1 MDGSLMRTAIGC
13 AVACGAFVAG
23 PLSFGAAVADAGVLG
38 IGGGG
43 DGIDVLGVDVLGG
56 GSKKS
61 GSGGTVAR
69 ASSVSTT
76 PSARSVVIRTKPA
89 ATQPQSAIAP
99 AAFTAPSAQLPAVAL
114 GSRHVEF
121 VPEAPPQAATAPVP
135 VSVPSLVMPP
145 AAPALD
151 VPVPQGLPVTTTKQ
165 PGPNGLIGPS
175 DSFSPPTKIP
185 ESFRVG
191 YAEYLRAAT
200 TTDLLAAALP
210 GVAGIAGFT
219 IIGAFAGYRQAKAL
233 QMALLA
239 PVPTRVLL

>member
-13 AVACGAFVAG
+13 AVACGAFIAG
-23 PLSFGAAVADAGVLG
+23 PFSFGAAVADAGVLG
-38 IGGGG
+38 IGG

-61 GSGGTVAR
+61 GGGGTVAR
-69 ASSVSTT
+69 ARAISVSTA
-76 PSARSVVIRTKPA
+76 PSARSVVIRKPA
-89 ATQPQSAIAP
+89 ATQPDSTIAP

-114 GSRHVEF
+114 GSRGVEF
-121 VPEAPPQAATAPVP
+121 VPEAPPQVAPAPVP
-135 VSVPSLVMPP
+135 VAAPVLVIPP

-151 VPVPQGLPVTTTKQ
+151 VPVPQGLPVTTTNQ
-165 PGPNGLIGPS
+165 PGPNGLTGPAEH
-175 DSFSPPTKIP
+175 FSPPTKIP

-210 GVAGIAGFT
+210 GAVGIAGFT
-219 IIGAFAGYRQAKAL
+219 VIGAFAGYRQAKAL

>member
-1 MDGSLMRTAIGC
+1 MDGSLVRTAIGC

-23 PLSFGAAVADAGVLG
+23 PLSLNAAMANAGLLG

-43 DGIDVLGVDVLGG
+43 DDVNVLGVEVLDGGSRTAGG
-56 GSKKS
+56 GAT
-61 GSGGTVAR
+61 GTR
-69 ASSVSTT
+69 AHAVSTA
-76 PSARSVVIRTKPA
+76 PSARTVVIRTKPA
-89 ATQPQSAIAP
+89 ATQPESAIAP
-99 AAFTAPSAQLPAVAL
+99 ASFNAPSAQPPAVAL

-121 VPEAPPQAATAPVP
+121 VPEAPPQAAPAPVP
-135 VSVPSLVMPP
+135 VSAPVLVMPP

-151 VPVPQGLPVTTTKQ
+151 PPVPQGLPVTATKQ
-165 PGPNGLIGPS
+165 PGPNGLIEPAEQ
-175 DSFSPPTKIP
+175 FSPPTRIP
-185 ESFRVG
+185 DSFRVG

-210 GVAGIAGFT
+210 GAAGIAGFT
-219 IIGAFAGYRQAKAL
+219 LIGAFAGYRQAKAV

>member
-1 MDGSLMRTAIGC
+1 MDGSLVRTAIGC
-13 AVACGAFVAG
+13 AVAFGAFVGG

-43 DGIDVLGVDVLGG
+43 DGVDVLGIDLIGG

-69 ASSVSTT
+69 AGSVSTA

-89 ATQPQSAIAP
+89 ATQPESTIAP
-99 AAFTAPSAQLPAVAL
+99 AAFTAPSAQPPAVAL
-114 GSRHVEF
+114 GSHHVEF
-121 VPEAPPQAATAPVP
+121 VPEAPPQAAPAPVP
-135 VSVPSLVMPP
+135 VSAPVLVMPP

-151 VPVPQGLPVTTTKQ
+151 VPVPQGLPVTTTNQ
-165 PGPNGLIGPS
+165 PGPNGLIGPA

-200 TTDLLAAALP
+200 TADLLAAALP
-210 GVAGIAGFT
+210 GAAGLAGFT